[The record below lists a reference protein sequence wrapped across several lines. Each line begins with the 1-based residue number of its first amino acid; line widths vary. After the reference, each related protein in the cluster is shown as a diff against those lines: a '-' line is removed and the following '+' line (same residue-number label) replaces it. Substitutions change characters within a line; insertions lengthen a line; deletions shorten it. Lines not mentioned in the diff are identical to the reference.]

1 MIKLSHD
8 VCNESFGDP
17 IGSIVEDV
25 YPSLLQKYNNP
36 IYLKERAILI
46 PKNELVHELN
56 ELIMKMI
63 PGEGRTY
70 YSSDNVCKAS
80 VNTNK
85 EDILYPTEFLNN
97 LRFPGIP
104 NQDIQLKVGI
114 PVMLLR
120 NLNQTE
126 GLCVR

>member
-1 MIKLSHD
+1 MSHD
-8 VCNESFGDP
+8 VCIEPFGDP

-36 IYLKERAILI
+36 KYLKEREILT

-56 ELIMKMI
+56 EIIMKMI

-80 VNTNK
+80 VNTKK
-85 EDILYPTEFLNN
+85 EDILYPTDFLNN
-97 LRFPGIP
+97 LRFLEIS
-104 NQDIQLKVGI
+104 NHYIQLKVGI

-120 NLNQTE
+120 NLNQTD
-126 GLCVR
+126 GLLC